1 MDNTADLLLINGV
14 IDTLHDEHRHVTS
27 LAVKAGKVLAV
38 GSSAEAAAG
47 PGTDIIDLAGAY
59 VMPGLLDVHN
69 HHMLAG
75 QMDLFELNEAPNKS
89 LDDLLTAIEEY
100 AKKLGPDEWVIGG
113 SWGSGSSPNS
123 TPRKRWPALMP
134 RPADGPPS

>member
-1 MDNTADLLLINGV
+1 MNNTADLLLINGV
-14 IDTLHDEHRHVTS
+14 IDTLHHEHPRVTS

-47 PGTDIIDLAGAY
+47 PGTNVIDLEGAY

-89 LDDLLTAIEEY
+89 LDSLLSAVEEY
-100 AKKLGPDEWVIGG
+100 SKRLGPDEWVIGG
-113 SWGSGSSPNS
+113 SWGSGLLSELN
-123 TPRKRWPALMP
+123 TVETLARFDAATGG
-134 RPADGPPS
+134 RPA